1 MYCSKCGNKLIKDVV
16 FCSNCGEKVQSL
28 ESNNNKTK
36 KNQKKNVL
44 EEAQTEREYQNA
56 SQGKR
61 FVNFFIDYYIVSW
74 SLSFLAEYLFPY
86 ADELVLWAISLIFII
101 LYFFLFET
109 FTGKTLGKLI
119 TRTKVLNLLDEK
131 PSAGQ
136 ILIRTLC
143 RFIPFDVFSY
153 LSSKPIGWH
162 DSISKTY
169 VVEKV
174 TN

>member
-1 MYCSKCGNKLIKDVV
+1 MYCSKCGNELIKEAA
-16 FCSNCGEKVQSL
+16 FCSNCGEMVRNSKKTG
-28 ESNNNKTK
+28 EKKKKDKEIETETNN
-36 KNQKKNVL
+36 
-44 EEAQTEREYQNA
+44 EEIEYQKA

-61 FVNFFIDYYIVSW
+61 FVDFLIDYILVGRVFIPFMVV
-74 SLSFLAEYLFPY
+74 LLFPY
-86 ADELVLWAISLIFII
+86 GDELTWYVANIIFVI

-136 ILIRTLC
+136 IIIRTLS
-143 RFIPFDVFSY
+143 RFIPFEAFSY
-153 LSSKPIGWH
+153 LSSRPVGWH
-162 DSISKTY
+162 DTISKTY
-169 VVEKV
+169 VIEKV

>member
-1 MYCSKCGNKLIKDVV
+1 MYCSNCGSELVKDAAFCSKCG
-16 FCSNCGEKVQSL
+16 EKVKSIK
-28 ESNNNKTK
+28 SK
-36 KNQKKNVL
+36 
-44 EEAQTEREYQNA
+44 EEEREREEKSIGNIEIETEYQNA
-56 SQGKR
+56 GQGRR
-61 FVNFFIDYYIVSW
+61 FINFLIDYYIVSW
-74 SLSFLAEYLFPY
+74 SLSFLAGYLFPY
-86 ADELVLWAISLIFII
+86 ADETALWVISLLFII

-136 ILIRTLC
+136 VLIRTFC

-153 LSSKPIGWH
+153 LSSRPIGWH

-169 VVEKV
+169 VAEKV
-174 TN
+174 TS